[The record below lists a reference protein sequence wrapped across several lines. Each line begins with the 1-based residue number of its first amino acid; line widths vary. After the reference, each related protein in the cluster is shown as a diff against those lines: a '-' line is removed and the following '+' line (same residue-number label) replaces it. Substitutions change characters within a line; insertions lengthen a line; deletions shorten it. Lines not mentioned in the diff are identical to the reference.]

1 MSRCYYLKS
10 ENFINLEAV
19 QETVQ
24 KLMNEGFTVKLEEFE
39 PSEGEGG
46 CFYIEG
52 EAARGIQVFY
62 EDDSIVVK
70 INTLCNYADY
80 IMAKI
85 ILDILGNALE
95 KEIIDEEDNVI
106 VADEY
111 FTDEQIQELR
121 EGDAK
126 TVLVA
131 LKNIVKDNMQI
142 FGVVRKIYFGQEI
155 TQELVK
161 YEDNPKTLVK
171 VFDSIIH
178 HVQYELPDYNM
189 PGAALIRPKD
199 SEDEKDFLKIRM
211 MFEGNPYIL
220 QDYDYLMVRP
230 DEKSEEVIFIDNDDL
245 LEIVPQIFKKNSEFE
260 FADDFTIVFPKLEGK
275 AWNHFIELA
284 REKNHKELLD
294 AQGAA
299 KTVNL
304 TPDANAPKAQTSI
317 ASTHANDAE
326 AAYYDSESEEE
337 DDYQYHG
344 NHWDCILED
353 AKNEINQAIA
363 DSIEKA
369 KPYGDT
375 TCDYNL
381 DEKLHG
387 KVAMLEFDNGDN
399 DSPIVVRSVVATTK
413 DNKLTLVSGY
423 PVVKDG
429 ILLPLKITEIKEWD
443 NGLEGWITAELSDG
457 RGLTFFDVDYAINK
471 EKYEIG
477 QSYDFI
483 LGALAYYATEPE
495 SKGFKFEGQQAIDFK
510 AKMGEEPEYDED
522 GNVKPVEFSTASL
535 CAFLQAGHA
544 PDEVEYISTVEEV
557 KSVKAMGKNYW
568 NFNVIYRSEE
578 DESEEIPT
586 FVLKSPDNAEIQKAD
601 QLQGILW
608 LTGYL
613 AR

>member
-19 QETVQ
+19 QETAQ
-24 KLMNEGFTVKLEEFE
+24 KLMNEGFTVKLDEFE

-142 FGVVRKIYFGQEI
+142 FGVFRKIYFGQGI

-161 YEDNPKTLVK
+161 YEDNPKALVK

-211 MFEGNPYIL
+211 MFEGNSYIL
-220 QDYDYLMVRP
+220 QDYDYLMVCP

-245 LEIVPQIFKKNSEFE
+245 SEIAPQIFKKNSEFE

-284 REKNHKELLD
+284 RNKNHKELLD
-294 AQGAA
+294 AQAAA

-304 TPDANAPKAQTSI
+304 TPD
-317 ASTHANDAE
+317 
-326 AAYYDSESEEE
+326 YDPDTEEE

-353 AKNEINQAIA
+353 AKNEIYQEIS
-363 DSIEKA
+363 DSIEKG

-375 TCDYNL
+375 ICDYNL

-399 DSPIVVRSVVATTK
+399 DSPIVVRNVVATTK

-457 RGLTFFDVDYAINK
+457 RSLTFFDADYAINK

-483 LGALAYYATEPE
+483 LGALAYYAAEPE
-495 SKGFKFEGQQAIDFK
+495 SKGFKFEGQ
-510 AKMGEEPEYDED
+510 
-522 GNVKPVEFSTASL
+522 
-535 CAFLQAGHA
+535 
-544 PDEVEYISTVEEV
+544 
-557 KSVKAMGKNYW
+557 
-568 NFNVIYRSEE
+568 
-578 DESEEIPT
+578 
-586 FVLKSPDNAEIQKAD
+586 
-601 QLQGILW
+601 
-608 LTGYL
+608 
-613 AR
+613 